1 MASTIHSKSS
11 AACSESPRSL
21 SYSDAVSVSS
31 ASSPPVNSS
40 CSLSSSIQKTAI
52 QKTTRQQQAGLA
64 SSESSARQGL
74 ASLADL
80 RINGDRLMSTLAEV
94 GSIGGLP
101 NGGVRRLAFSPEDCQ
116 ARDRL
121 SDWMKAA
128 GMSVR
133 IDTAGNLIGR
143 YPGRY
148 AEAAAIATGSHL
160 DTVPNA
166 GIYDGTYGVLAGL
179 EVVRTLYDNSI
190 QLDHPL
196 EVIVFADEERT
207 MIGSKAMTG
216 RASLDPAQYAHPH
229 YEPIE
234 SSLSN
239 IGGSWAQLPQ
249 AVCRPG
255 ELAAFVELHVEQGP
269 VLEAVGNPIG
279 LVTGIVGQRRYI
291 ITVEGQASHA
301 GTTPMPMRQDALVAA
316 SQIVL
321 AVNRIGCMK
330 EGERLD
336 PRSVISN
343 GMHGAIHNATLTG
356 DQVATVGAMKL
367 SPNVANTIPGQI
379 EMTLDIRDLS
389 NDCLDRMLALLEEDI
404 EEIAI
409 TTQTR
414 IQLKPQLK
422 NEPVLVNS
430 HIFNTIAQSCKQL
443 GLKSHA
449 LPSRASHD
457 AQIIADITDMGM
469 IFVPSQAGISHAET
483 EYTHPAHCIQGTD
496 VLLHTLLQLDQHY
509 RCVETEQEAQNN

>member
-1 MASTIHSKSS
+1 MASPARPNTSSIYLELPNASADPSAQALSKSS
-11 AACSESPRSL
+11 VKPLNLEARTSNPDIENPSL
-21 SYSDAVSVSS
+21 DKFNDKIS
-31 ASSPPVNSS
+31 
-40 CSLSSSIQKTAI
+40 
-52 QKTTRQQQAGLA
+52 R
-64 SSESSARQGL
+64 
-74 ASLADL
+74 L
-80 RINGDRLMSTLAEV
+80 RIDGGRLMSTLSEV
-94 GSIGGLP
+94 GSIGGLA
-101 NGGVRRLAFSPEDCQ
+101 NGGVRRLAFSPEDAQ

-121 SDWMKAA
+121 SDWMHAA

-133 IDTAGNLIGR
+133 IDTAGNLIGH

-148 AEAAAIATGSHL
+148 PNAAALATGSHL

-179 EVVRTLYDNSI
+179 EVVRTLYENNI

-207 MIGSKAMTG
+207 MIGSKAMAG
-216 RASLDPAQYAHPH
+216 RASLSPDYYAHPH
-229 YEPIE
+229 YDPIE

-239 IGGSWAQLPQ
+239 IGGDWGELPR
-249 AVCRPG
+249 AVRPPG
-255 ELAAFVELHVEQGP
+255 DLAAFVELHVEQGP
-269 VLEAVGNPIG
+269 VLESVGNPIG

-291 ITVEGQASHA
+291 ITIDGQASHA

-321 AVNRIGCMK
+321 AVNRIGSLK
-330 EGERLD
+330 ETRKTEDEEIGITHERVSRTTDSAFPHTARLSGE
-336 PRSVISN
+336 
-343 GMHGAIHNATLTG
+343 
-356 DQVATVGAMKL
+356 QVATVGAMKL

-389 NDCLDRMLALLEEDI
+389 NDCLDKMVALLEEEI
-404 EEIAI
+404 EAIA
-409 TTQTR
+409 TQTKTR
-414 IQLKPQLK
+414 IHLKPQLK
-422 NEPVLVNS
+422 NEPVLANS
-430 HIFNTIAQSCKQL
+430 HIFNTIAQSCQQL

-483 EYTHPAHCIQGTD
+483 EYTHPAHCIQGTN
-496 VLLHTLLQLDQHY
+496 VLLQTLLKLDQHY
-509 RCVETEQEAQNN
+509 RCVELETKEEIVYQN